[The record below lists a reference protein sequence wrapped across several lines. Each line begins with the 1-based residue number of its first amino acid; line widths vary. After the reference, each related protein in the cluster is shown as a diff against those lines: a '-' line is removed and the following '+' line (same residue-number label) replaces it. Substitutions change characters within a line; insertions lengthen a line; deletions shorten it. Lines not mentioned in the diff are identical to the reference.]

1 VLSLIVLL
9 LLSLSVSLSVRSLVL
24 PTNAPLLLLLHSQAL
39 QLLDDFLPQAT
50 ITHALAAIDDF
61 VLSLS
66 FRTWMP

>member
-9 LLSLSVSLSVRSLVL
+9 LLSLSVSPSVRSLVL
-24 PTNAPLLLLLHSQAL
+24 PTNAPLLLLPHSQAL

-61 VLSLS
+61 VFSLS